1 MTPEEIIDYR
11 NRDRARQANIRN
23 LWQDTSNYVY
33 PYVNITSTF
42 EPGTPRTREIYD
54 LTPLLDGEDMVSNL
68 KHILFP
74 AGQMFFAI
82 KVGNNT
88 KLPDNIQ
95 RYISMLTEVAHDRIF
110 NSNFIVEFDEVLRSL
125 IFFGPA
131 SIYSDWTPKTGLN
144 YRNTVIGTYQLIEN
158 SRKLVDGIIITVSYT
173 PRQAI
178 EEFGE
183 NKVGKDVI
191 EAFKDTKKANDK
203 FEFIYLIAP
212 REIVNPNLSG
222 NINTNMAWEE
232 QVVNVKEKLT
242 VYEGGYRQF
251 PYHTARWK
259 RPADEKDGRGIGT
272 EMLPQIKV
280 LQRMNRD
287 FNEVGNKWANPA
299 RETLDTFE
307 GKFRTFPGADNRVRE
322 LPSSKAIDGGLNGN
336 FNITE
341 KSLERQTSII
351 DRAFYKNAFNPIED
365 LTGDR
370 RTTLEIRERI
380 RGTWPK
386 IGTPVARIWY
396 EQISPLV
403 ERTILLLIRNGVVER
418 PPAELEGVNFG
429 LEFVS
434 PFALELRSQQ
444 SKAFQEWA
452 FIVGEMEAVFPG
464 ATDNVDSDDAIQRLG
479 RTLGVN
485 TEDMASKEQR
495 NAKREARALKE
506 QQELELAALQA
517 GGQAYGQTTT
527 APEAGSAAEM
537 VLGSSK

>member
-1 MTPEEIIDYR
+1 MTPEEIINLR
-11 NRDRARQANIRN
+11 NIELATQGNIRN
-23 LWQDTSNYVY
+23 LWQDTSTYLY
-33 PYVNITSTF
+33 PYVQITSKF
-42 EPGTPRTREIYD
+42 ESGTPRTKEIYD
-54 LTPLLDGEDMVSNL
+54 LTPMLDAEDMVSNL

-74 AGQMFFAI
+74 AGQQFFAI
-82 KVGNNT
+82 KVGNNND
-88 KLPDNIQ
+88 LPDNIQ
-95 RYISMLTEVAHDRIF
+95 RYISILTEVTHDQIF
-110 NSNFIVEFDEVLRSL
+110 NSNFITELDEVLRSL
-125 IFFGPA
+125 IDFGPA
-131 SIYSDWTPKTGLN
+131 SIFSEWTAKTGLN
-144 YRNTVIGTYQLIEN
+144 YCNTTIGTYQLIEN
-158 SRKLVDGIIITVSYT
+158 SKKLVDGIIVTIDYT

-178 EEFGE
+178 EEFGDKAGLE
-183 NKVGKDVI
+183 VI
-191 EAFKDTKKANDK
+191 VASNDPKKANTR
-203 FEFIYLIAP
+203 FEYIYIIQP
-212 REIVNPNLSG
+212 RKVINPNLSQK
-222 NINTNMAWEE
+222 INTNMKWEE

-242 VYEGGYRQF
+242 VFEGGYPQF

-259 RPADEKDGRGIGT
+259 RPANEKDGRGIGT

-299 RETLDTFE
+299 RETLSSFE
-307 GKFRTFPGADNRVRE
+307 GKYKTFPGANNIVRE
-322 LPSSKAIDGGLNGN
+322 LPSSRAVDQGLNGN

-341 KSLERQTSII
+341 KSLDRQTGII
-351 DRAFYKNAFNPIED
+351 DRAFYKNAFNPIEN

-396 EQISPLV
+396 EQIAPLV
-403 ERTILLLIRNGVVER
+403 ERSILLLIRNGVVER

-452 FIVGEMEAVFPG
+452 YIVGEMESVFPG

-485 TEDMASKEQR
+485 TEDMASEEQR
-495 NAKREARALKE
+495 KEKRETRALKE
-506 QQELELAALQA
+506 QQALELAMLQT
-517 GGQAYGQTTT
+517 GGQAYKDGTK
-527 APEAGSAAEM
+527 APEDGSPSAA
-537 VLGSSK
+537 VIGV

>member
-1 MTPEEIIDYR
+1 MTPEQVIDVR
-11 NRDRARQANIRN
+11 NREKTRQANIRN
-23 LWQDTSNYVY
+23 LWQDTSNYIY
-33 PYVNITSTF
+33 PYVQITSKF
-42 EPGTPRTREIYD
+42 EPGTRRTREIYD
-54 LTPLLDGEDMVSNL
+54 LTPMLDMEDMVSNL

-82 KVGNNT
+82 KVGNA

-95 RYISMLTEVAHDRIF
+95 RYISMLTEAAHDRIF
-110 NSNFIVEFDEVLRSL
+110 NSNFITELDEVLRSL
-125 IFFGPA
+125 IIFGP
-131 SIYSDWTPKTGLN
+131 SPIFSDWTPKTGLN
-144 YRNTVIGTYQLIEN
+144 YRATTIGTYQLIEN
-158 SRKLVDGIIITVSYT
+158 SKKLVDGIIISVDYT
-173 PRQAI
+173 PKQAI

-183 NKVGKDVI
+183 DKVGLEVV
-191 EAFKDTKKANDK
+191 EASNDTKKSNDK
-203 FEFIYLIAP
+203 FEFIYLIQP
-212 REIVNPNLSG
+212 RDIINPNLSR
-222 NINTNMAWEE
+222 NIGSNMPWEE

-242 VYEGGYRQF
+242 VFKSGYRQF

-280 LQRMNRD
+280 LNRMNRD

-299 RETLDTFE
+299 RETLSSFE
-307 GKFRTFPGADNRVRE
+307 GKYRTFPGANNAVRE
-322 LPSSKAIDGGLNGN
+322 LPSSRAVDGALNGN

-341 KSLERQTSII
+341 ASLDRQTGII
-351 DRAFYKNAFNPIED
+351 DRAFFKNAFAPLED

-370 RTTLEIRERI
+370 RNELEIRERI
-380 RGTWPK
+380 RGKWPK

-403 ERTILLLIRNGVVER
+403 ERSILLLIRNGVVEP

-452 FIVGEMEAVFPG
+452 FIVGELENQFPG

-485 TEDMASKEQR
+485 TEDMASIEQR
-495 NAKREARALKE
+495 DEKREARALKA
-506 QQELELAALQA
+506 QQELELAALQT
-517 GGQAYGQTTT
+517 GGQAYGQTTA
-527 APEAGSAAEM
+527 APESGSPAELVM
-537 VLGSSK
+537 GGI

>member
-1 MTPEEIIDYR
+1 MPTPEEVIGI
-11 NRDRARQANIRN
+11 RDTELAAQSNIRN
-23 LWQDTSNYVY
+23 LWQDTSRYIY
-33 PYVNITSTF
+33 PYVNITSLF
-42 EPGTPRTREIYD
+42 SPGTPRTREIFD
-54 LTPLLDGEDMVSNL
+54 LTPMLDAEDMVSNL

-110 NSNFIVEFDEVLRSL
+110 NSNFITELDEVLRSL
-125 IFFGPA
+125 IIFGPA
-131 SIYSDWTPKTGLN
+131 SIYSDWTVKDGLN
-144 YRNTVIGTYQLIEN
+144 YRSTTIGTYQLIEN
-158 SRKLVDGIIITVSYT
+158 NKKLIDGIVITVSYN
-173 PRQAI
+173 PKQAI
-178 EEFGE
+178 QEFGE
-183 NKVGKDVI
+183 DRVGEEIIKASNDV
-191 EAFKDTKKANDK
+191 KKSNTK
-203 FEFIYLIAP
+203 FEFIYLIQP
-212 REIVNPNLSG
+212 REIVNPNLSK
-222 NINTNMAWEE
+222 NVASNMEWEE
-232 QVVNVKEKLT
+232 TVVNVKEKLT
-242 VYEGGYRQF
+242 VFESGYRQF

-287 FNEVGNKWANPA
+287 FNEVGNKWANSAMDVLSSVDGPY
-299 RETLDTFE
+299 
-307 GKFRTFPGADNRVRE
+307 RTFPGARNTVRE
-322 LPSSKAIDGGLNGN
+322 LPSAKAVDSGLRGN

-341 KSLERQTSII
+341 ASLDRQTGII
-351 DRAFYKNAFNPIED
+351 DRAFFKNAFDPIED

-380 RGTWPK
+380 RSKWPK

-396 EQISPLV
+396 EQIAPLV
-403 ERTILLLIRNGVVER
+403 ERSILLLIRNGVVGR

-452 FIVGEMEAVFPG
+452 LIVGELESVFPG

-485 TEDMASKEQR
+485 TEDMASEEQR
-495 NAKREARALKE
+495 ETKREARALKE
-506 QQELELAALQA
+506 QQQLELETLQA
-517 GGQAYGQTTT
+517 GGQAYGQTTA
-527 APEAGSAAEM
+527 APEEGSPAAAVM
-537 VLGSSK
+537 GS